1 MATDLGI
8 AYFDIFIIGGG
19 INGCGIARDAA
30 GRGLTVCLAE
40 KDDLASKA
48 SSGSTKLVHGGLR
61 YLEYYEF
68 DLVRK
73 ALKEREVLWR
83 LAPHIIYP
91 MRFVL
96 PHVAGMRPRWLLRLG
111 LFIYDHLGGRRDLPA
126 TRSVAFSSDP
136 TGNPLKSEIVSGF
149 EYSDCWV
156 DDARLTILNARDA
169 ADRGATVLTRQKVVR
184 AERENGVWVIHTQM
198 ANGERQQV
206 RARILINAAGPWVS
220 QLAGSVIHD
229 SDKRKLRLVRGS
241 HIVVNKL
248 FGHEQSYMLQ
258 NPDGRVV
265 FVIPYEQDF
274 TLIGTTD
281 AEHEQSLEQIKIADD
296 EARYLCDAVSQYFK
310 ESVSTDDIVWS
321 YSAVRPLFDDGQSDA
336 KSVTRD
342 YQIVTESDEGSP
354 PLVSVLGGKITTYR
368 KLAEDVLD
376 EIARFIPNVPPTWSA
391 SDCLPGGDF
400 PHQEFNREVDK
411 LKQAY
416 PFLSEAHAH
425 RLARLYGTRA
435 KNILSDARRIEDL
448 GRLFGSSLYEAE
460 VRYLI
465 DHEWARCAEDILW
478 RRTKEGLRFSTEQTD
493 ALNDYMS
500 ANVIALSREAGP

>member
-1 MATDLGI
+1 MPPVDL
-8 AYFDIFIIGGG
+8 FIIGGG
-19 INGCGIARDAA
+19 VNGCGIARDAA
-30 GRGLTVCLAE
+30 GRGLSVCLAE
-40 KDDLASKA
+40 KDDLASKT

-111 LFIYDHLGGRRDLPA
+111 LFIYDHLGGRKDLPP
-126 TRSVAFSSDP
+126 TRSIAFSSDP
-136 TGNPLKSEIVSGF
+136 AGDPLKSEIVSGF

-156 DDARLTILNARDA
+156 DDARLTVLNARDA

-184 AERENGVWVIHTQM
+184 AERENGVWVVHTEM

-206 RARILINAAGPWVS
+206 RARILVNAAGPWVS
-220 QLAGSVIHD
+220 QLAGSVIDD

-248 FGHEQSYMLQ
+248 FEHEQSYILQ
-258 NPDGRVV
+258 NPDGRIV
-265 FVIPYEQDF
+265 FVIPYEKDF

-281 AEHEQSLEQIKIADD
+281 ADHDESLEQINIGED
-296 EARYLCDAVSQYFK
+296 EKRYLC
-310 ESVSTDDIVWS
+310 ESVSRRFEQSVGTDDIVWS
-321 YSAVRPLFDDGQSDA
+321 YSAVRPLFDDGKSDA

-342 YQIVTESDEGSP
+342 YQIVTEASDSGA
-354 PLVSVLGGKITTYR
+354 PLISVLGGKITTYR
-368 KLAEDVLD
+368 KLAEDVLR
-376 EIARFIPNVPPTWSA
+376 EVERFVPDLPSSWSA
-391 SDCLPGGDF
+391 TQSLPGGDF
-400 PHQEFNREVDK
+400 DHQGFEQQVRR
-411 LKQAY
+411 LKVEY
-416 PFLSEAHAH
+416 PFLSDGHAS
-425 RLARLYGTRA
+425 RLTRLYGTRA
-435 KNILSDARRIEDL
+435 RQLLDSAKGSLDL
-448 GRLFGSSLYEAE
+448 GRLFGSDLYEVE

-465 DHEWARCAEDILW
+465 DQEWALSAEDILW
-478 RRTKEGLRFSTEQTD
+478 RRTKEGLRLSSDQAQALD
-493 ALNDYMS
+493 AFVKEVVG
-500 ANVIALSREAGP
+500 A

>member
-1 MATDLGI
+1 MPPVDL
-8 AYFDIFIIGGG
+8 FIIGGG

-30 GRGLTVCLAE
+30 GRGLSVCLAE
-40 KDDLASKA
+40 KDDLASKT

-111 LFIYDHLGGRRDLPA
+111 LFIYDHLGGRKDLPA

-136 TGNPLKSEIVSGF
+136 AGDPLKSEIVSGF

-156 DDARLTILNARDA
+156 DDARLTVLNARDA

-184 AERENGVWVIHTQM
+184 AERENGVWVVHTEM

-206 RARILINAAGPWVS
+206 RARILVNAAGPWVS
-220 QLAGSVIHD
+220 QLAGSVIDD

-248 FGHEQSYMLQ
+248 FEHEQSYILQ
-258 NPDGRVV
+258 NPDGRIV
-265 FVIPYEQDF
+265 FVIPYEKDF

-281 AEHEQSLEQIKIADD
+281 ADHDESLEQINIGED
-296 EARYLCDAVSQYFK
+296 EKRYLC
-310 ESVSTDDIVWS
+310 ESVSRRFEQSVGTDDIVWS
-321 YSAVRPLFDDGQSDA
+321 YSAVRPLFDDGKSDA

-342 YQIVTESDEGSP
+342 YQIVTEASDSGA
-354 PLVSVLGGKITTYR
+354 PLISVLGGKITTYR
-368 KLAEDVLD
+368 KLAEDVLR
-376 EIARFIPNVPPTWSA
+376 EVERFVPDLPPSWSA
-391 SDCLPGGDF
+391 TQSLPGGDF
-400 PHQEFNREVDK
+400 DHQGFEQQVRR
-411 LKQAY
+411 LKVEY
-416 PFLSEAHAH
+416 PFLSDGHAS
-425 RLARLYGTRA
+425 RLTRLYGTRA
-435 KNILSDARRIEDL
+435 RQLLGSAEGSSDL
-448 GRLFGSSLYEAE
+448 GRLFGSDLYEVE

-465 DHEWARCAEDILW
+465 DQEWALSAEDILW
-478 RRTKEGLRFSTEQTD
+478 RRTKEGLR
-493 ALNDYMS
+493 
-500 ANVIALSREAGP
+500 LSRDQAQALDAFVKEVVGA

>member
-1 MATDLGI
+1 MPPVDL
-8 AYFDIFIIGGG
+8 FIIGGG

-30 GRGLTVCLAE
+30 GRGLSVCLAE
-40 KDDLASKA
+40 KDDLASKT

-111 LFIYDHLGGRRDLPA
+111 LFIYDHLGGRKDLPA
-126 TRSVAFSSDP
+126 TRSIAFSSDP
-136 TGNPLKSEIVSGF
+136 AGDPLKSEIVSGF

-184 AERENGVWVIHTQM
+184 AERENGVWVVHTEL

-206 RARILINAAGPWVS
+206 RARILVNAAGPWVS
-220 QLAGSVIHD
+220 QLAGSVIDD

-248 FGHEQSYMLQ
+248 FEHEQSYILQ
-258 NPDGRVV
+258 NPDGRIV
-265 FVIPYEQDF
+265 FVIPYEKDF

-281 AEHEQSLEQIKIADD
+281 ADHDESLEQINIGED
-296 EARYLCDAVSQYFK
+296 EKRYLC
-310 ESVSTDDIVWS
+310 ESVSRRFKQSVGTDDIVWS
-321 YSAVRPLFDDGQSDA
+321 YSAVRPLFDDGKSDA

-342 YQIVTESDEGSP
+342 YQIVTETSDSGA
-354 PLVSVLGGKITTYR
+354 PLISVLGGKITTYR
-368 KLAEDVLD
+368 KLAEDVLR
-376 EIARFIPNVPPTWSA
+376 EVERFVPDLPPSWSA
-391 SDCLPGGDF
+391 TQSLPGGDF
-400 PHQEFNREVDK
+400 DHQGFEQQVRRLKVEF
-411 LKQAY
+411 
-416 PFLSEAHAH
+416 PFLSDGHAS
-425 RLARLYGTRA
+425 RLTRLYGTRA
-435 KNILSDARRIEDL
+435 RQLLGSAEGSLDL
-448 GRLFGSSLYEAE
+448 GRLFGSDLYEVE

-465 DHEWARCAEDILW
+465 DQEWALSPEDILW
-478 RRTKEGLRFSTEQTD
+478 RRTKEGLRLSSDQAQALD
-493 ALNDYMS
+493 AFVKEVVG
-500 ANVIALSREAGP
+500 A

>member
-1 MATDLGI
+1 MPPVDL
-8 AYFDIFIIGGG
+8 FIIGGG

-30 GRGLTVCLAE
+30 GRGLSVCLAE
-40 KDDLASKA
+40 KDDLASKT

-136 TGNPLKSEIVSGF
+136 TGDPLKSEIVSGF

-184 AERENGVWVIHTQM
+184 AERENGVWVVHTEM

-206 RARILINAAGPWVS
+206 RARILVNAAGPWVS

-248 FGHEQSYMLQ
+248 FEHEQSYILQ
-258 NPDGRVV
+258 NPDGRIV
-265 FVIPYEQDF
+265 FVIPYEKDF

-281 AEHEQSLEQIKIADD
+281 ADHDESLEQINIGED
-296 EARYLCDAVSQYFK
+296 EKRYLC
-310 ESVSTDDIVWS
+310 ESVSRRFKQSVGTDDIVWS
-321 YSAVRPLFDDGQSDA
+321 YSAVRPLFDDGKSDA

-342 YQIVTESDEGSP
+342 YQIVTETSDSGA
-354 PLVSVLGGKITTYR
+354 PLISVLGGKITTYR
-368 KLAEDVLD
+368 KLAEDVLR
-376 EIARFIPNVPPTWSA
+376 EIKRFAPDLPPPWSA
-391 SDCLPGGDF
+391 THSLPGGDF
-400 PHQEFNREVDK
+400 DHQGFEQQVRRLEVE
-411 LKQAY
+411 Y
-416 PFLSEAHAH
+416 PFLSDGHAS
-425 RLARLYGTRA
+425 RLTRLYGTRA
-435 KNILSDARRIEDL
+435 RQLLGSAEGSSDL
-448 GRLFGSSLYEAE
+448 GRLFGSDLYEVE

-465 DHEWARCAEDILW
+465 DQEWALSAEDILW
-478 RRTKEGLRFSTEQTD
+478 RRTKEGLR
-493 ALNDYMS
+493 
-500 ANVIALSREAGP
+500 LSRDQAQALDAFVKEVVGA

>member
-1 MATDLGI
+1 MPPVDL
-8 AYFDIFIIGGG
+8 FIIGGG

-30 GRGLTVCLAE
+30 GRGLSVCLAE
-40 KDDLASKA
+40 KDDLASKT

-111 LFIYDHLGGRRDLPA
+111 LFIYDHLGGRKDLPA

-136 TGNPLKSEIVSGF
+136 AGDPLKSEIVSGF

-156 DDARLTILNARDA
+156 DDARLTVLNARDA

-184 AERENGVWVIHTQM
+184 AERENGVWVVHTEM

-206 RARILINAAGPWVS
+206 RARILVNAAGPWVS
-220 QLAGSVIHD
+220 QLAGSVIDD

-248 FGHEQSYMLQ
+248 FEHEQSYILQ
-258 NPDGRVV
+258 NPDGRIV
-265 FVIPYEQDF
+265 FVIPYEKDF

-281 AEHEQSLEQIKIADD
+281 ADHDESLEEINIGED
-296 EARYLCDAVSQYFK
+296 EKRYLC
-310 ESVSTDDIVWS
+310 ESVSRRFEQSVGTDDIVWS
-321 YSAVRPLFDDGQSDA
+321 YSAVRPLFDDGKSDA

-342 YQIVTESDEGSP
+342 YQIVTEASDSGA
-354 PLVSVLGGKITTYR
+354 PLISVLGGKITTYR
-368 KLAEDVLD
+368 KLAEDVLR
-376 EIARFIPNVPPTWSA
+376 EVERFVPDLPPSWSA
-391 SDCLPGGDF
+391 TQSLPGGDF
-400 PHQEFNREVDK
+400 DHQGFEQQVRR
-411 LKQAY
+411 LKVEY
-416 PFLSEAHAH
+416 PFLSDGHAS
-425 RLARLYGTRA
+425 RLTRLYGTRA
-435 KNILSDARRIEDL
+435 RQLLGSAEGSLDL
-448 GRLFGSSLYEAE
+448 GRLFGSDLYEVE

-465 DHEWARCAEDILW
+465 DQEWALSAEDILW
-478 RRTKEGLRFSTEQTD
+478 RRTKEGLRLSSDQAQALD
-493 ALNDYMS
+493 AFVKEVVG
-500 ANVIALSREAGP
+500 A

>member
-1 MATDLGI
+1 MPPVDL
-8 AYFDIFIIGGG
+8 FIIGGG

-30 GRGLTVCLAE
+30 GRGLSVCLAE
-40 KDDLASKA
+40 KDDLASKT

-96 PHVAGMRPRWLLRLG
+96 PHVPGMRPRWLLRLG
-111 LFIYDHLGGRRDLPA
+111 LFIYDHLGGRKDLPV
-126 TRSVAFSSDP
+126 TRSVAFSSDL
-136 TGNPLKSEIVSGF
+136 TGDPLKSEIVSGF

-156 DDARLTILNARDA
+156 DDARLTVLNARDA

-184 AERENGVWVIHTQM
+184 AERENGVWVVHTEM

-206 RARILINAAGPWVS
+206 RARILVNAAGPWVS
-220 QLAGSVIHD
+220 QLAGSIIDD

-248 FGHEQSYMLQ
+248 FEHEQSYILQ
-258 NPDGRVV
+258 NPDGRIV
-265 FVIPYEQDF
+265 FVIPYEKDF

-281 AEHEQSLEQIKIADD
+281 ADHDESLEQINIGED
-296 EARYLCDAVSQYFK
+296 EKRYLC
-310 ESVSTDDIVWS
+310 ESVSRRFKQSVGTDDIVWS
-321 YSAVRPLFDDGQSDA
+321 YSAVRPLFDDGKSDA

-342 YQIVTESDEGSP
+342 YQIVTETSDSGA
-354 PLVSVLGGKITTYR
+354 PLISVLGGKITTYR
-368 KLAEDVLD
+368 KLAEDVLR
-376 EIARFIPNVPPTWSA
+376 EIKRFVPDLPPSWSA
-391 SDCLPGGDF
+391 THSLPGGDF
-400 PHQEFNREVDK
+400 DHQGFEQQVRR
-411 LKQAY
+411 LKVEY
-416 PFLSEAHAH
+416 PFLSDGHAS
-425 RLARLYGTRA
+425 RLTRLYGTRA
-435 KNILSDARRIEDL
+435 RQLLGSAKGSSDL
-448 GRLFGSSLYEAE
+448 GRLFGSDLYELE

-465 DHEWARCAEDILW
+465 DQEWALSAEDILW
-478 RRTKEGLRFSTEQTD
+478 RRTKEGLR
-493 ALNDYMS
+493 
-500 ANVIALSREAGP
+500 LSRDQAQALDAFVKEVVGV

>member
-1 MATDLGI
+1 MSVFDL
-8 AYFDIFIIGGG
+8 FIIGGG

-30 GRGLTVCLAE
+30 GRGLAVGLAE
-40 KDDLASKA
+40 ADDLASKT
-48 SSGSTKLVHGGLR
+48 SSGSTKLIHGGLR

-68 DLVRK
+68 NLVRK

-96 PHVAGMRPRWLLRLG
+96 PRLAGMRPFWLLRLG
-111 LFIYDHLGGRRDLPA
+111 LFIYDHLGGRQHLPA
-126 TRSVAFSSDP
+126 TRSISFSTDV
-136 TGNPLKSEIVSGF
+136 TGQPLNKDIRAGF

-156 DDARLTILNARDA
+156 EDARLAILNARDA
-169 ADRGATVLTRQKVVR
+169 ADRGASILVHHRVISAQR
-184 AERENGVWVIHTQM
+184 NNGLWVIRTESSD
-198 ANGERQQV
+198 GKQQEFQSRV
-206 RARILINAAGPWVS
+206 LVNAAGPWVAR
-220 QLAGSVIHD
+220 LAGSVIAGTTH
-229 SDKRKLRLVRGS
+229 RKLRLIRGS
-241 HIVVNKL
+241 HIVVKKL
-248 FGHEQSYMLQ
+248 FDHDRSYILQ
-258 NPDGRVV
+258 NPDGRIV

-376 EIARFIPNVPPTWSA
+376 EVARFIPNVPPTWSA

-448 GRLFGSSLYEAE
+448 GRLFGGSLYETE

-478 RRTKEGLRFSTEQTD
+478 RRTKEGLRFSTGQTD

>member
-1 MATDLGI
+1 MPPVDL
-8 AYFDIFIIGGG
+8 FIIGGG

-30 GRGLTVCLAE
+30 GRGLSVCLAE
-40 KDDLASKA
+40 KDDLASKT

-111 LFIYDHLGGRRDLPA
+111 LFIYDHLGGRKDLPA

-136 TGNPLKSEIVSGF
+136 AGDPLKSEIVSGF

-156 DDARLTILNARDA
+156 DDARLTVLNARDA

-184 AERENGVWVIHTQM
+184 AERENGVWVVHTEM

-206 RARILINAAGPWVS
+206 RARILVNAAGPWVS
-220 QLAGSVIHD
+220 QLAGSVIDD

-248 FGHEQSYMLQ
+248 FEHEQSYILQ
-258 NPDGRVV
+258 NPDGRIV
-265 FVIPYEQDF
+265 FVIPYEKDF

-281 AEHEQSLEQIKIADD
+281 ADHDESLEQINIGED
-296 EARYLCDAVSQYFK
+296 EKRYLC
-310 ESVSTDDIVWS
+310 ESVSRRFEQSVGTDDIVWS
-321 YSAVRPLFDDGQSDA
+321 YSAVRPLFDDGKSDA

-342 YQIVTESDEGSP
+342 YQIVTEASDSGA
-354 PLVSVLGGKITTYR
+354 PLISVLGGKITTYR
-368 KLAEDVLD
+368 KLAEDVLR
-376 EIARFIPNVPPTWSA
+376 EVERFVPDLPPSWSA
-391 SDCLPGGDF
+391 TQSLPGGDF
-400 PHQEFNREVDK
+400 DHQGFEQQVRR
-411 LKQAY
+411 LKVEY
-416 PFLSEAHAH
+416 PFLSDGHAS
-425 RLARLYGTRA
+425 RLTRLYGTRA
-435 KNILSDARRIEDL
+435 RQLLGSAEGSLDL
-448 GRLFGSSLYEAE
+448 GRLFGSDLYEVE

-465 DHEWARCAEDILW
+465 DQEWALSAEDILW
-478 RRTKEGLRFSTEQTD
+478 RRTKEGLR
-493 ALNDYMS
+493 
-500 ANVIALSREAGP
+500 LSRDQAQALDAFVKEVVGA